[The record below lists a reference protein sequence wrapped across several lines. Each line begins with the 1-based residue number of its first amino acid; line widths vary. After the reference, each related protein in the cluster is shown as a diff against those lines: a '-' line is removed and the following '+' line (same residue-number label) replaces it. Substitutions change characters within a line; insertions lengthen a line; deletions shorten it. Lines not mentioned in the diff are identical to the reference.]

1 MNFLRFIHV
10 ASALILMM
18 THADAAT
25 SQASIS
31 PAILGEYHSQIW
43 SGGTVLSSITRLRQ
57 DASGIS
63 GDYSMN
69 EDQGVTIGQLHEC
82 HAQTAH
88 RWSCLWSD
96 PYGVGVLTMHFSAN
110 FAGFDGAWHM
120 SQAPSAE
127 HGMRW
132 DGQRVQMTKPD
143 TITP

>member
-1 MNFLRFIHV
+1 MNFLRFISV
-10 ASALILMM
+10 TSALILMI

-25 SQASIS
+25 LQASTS

-43 SGGTVLSSITRLRQ
+43 SGGTVLSGTTRLRQ

-69 EDQGVTIGQLHEC
+69 EEKGVTLGQLHEC

-96 PYGVGVLTMHFSAN
+96 PYGVGVLIMTFSAD
-110 FAGFDGAWHM
+110 FAGFDGDWHM

>member
-1 MNFLRFIHV
+1 MSLLRFINV

-25 SQASIS
+25 SPASTS

-43 SGGTVLSSITRLRQ
+43 SGGTVLAGITRLRQ
-57 DASGIS
+57 DASGLS

-69 EDQGVTIGQLHEC
+69 EEKGVTLGQLHEC
-82 HAQTAH
+82 RAQTAY

-96 PYGVGVLTMHFSAN
+96 PYGVGVLTMHFSAD
-110 FAGFDGAWHM
+110 FASFDGYWNS
-120 SQAPSAE
+120 SQSVSDQ

-132 DGQRVQMTKPD
+132 DGQRVKMTQPD
-143 TITP
+143 TIAP